1 MVAVSKTTRS
11 PHRIA
16 RVNRLV
22 RLLLVIQELR
32 FFRSCQLQGEMRVSQ
47 RTMFRD
53 LAALQDAGVVLV
65 YDARNQQ
72 YHFTGVDLS
81 R

>member
-1 MVAVSKTTRS
+1 MVAAVKTTRT
-11 PHRIA
+11 PHRMT
-16 RVNRLV
+16 RFNRLV
-22 RLLLVIQELR
+22 RMLLMVQELR
-32 FFRSCQLQGEMRVSQ
+32 FFHSWQLQGQLRVSL
-47 RTMFRD
+47 RTIFRD

-65 YDARNQQ
+65 YDARHRQ

>member
-1 MVAVSKTTRS
+1 MVAAVNTTRTS
-11 PHRIA
+11 HRLP
-16 RVNRLV
+16 RLNRLV
-22 RLLLVIQELR
+22 RLLLMIQELQ
-32 FFRSCQLQGEMRVSQ
+32 FFRSSQLQGEMRVSQ

-65 YDARNQQ
+65 YDASNRQ

>member
-1 MVAVSKTTRS
+1 MIAAVKTSRP
-11 PHRIA
+11 PHRVA
-16 RVNRLV
+16 RFNRLV
-22 RLLLVIQELR
+22 RLLLMIQELR
-32 FFRSCQLQGEMRVSQ
+32 FFHSWQLQGQFRMSQ
-47 RTMFRD
+47 RTLFRD

-65 YDARNQQ
+65 YDARTRQ

>member
-1 MVAVSKTTRS
+1 MVAALKTTHTS
-11 PHRIA
+11 HRVA

-32 FFRSCQLQGEMRVSQ
+32 IFRSCQLQGQLQVSQ

-65 YDARNQQ
+65 YDASNRQ
-72 YHFTGVDLS
+72 YHYTGVDLS

>member
-1 MVAVSKTTRS
+1 MVAAVKTTRTS
-11 PHRIA
+11 PRIA
-16 RVNRLV
+16 RLNRLV

-32 FFRSCQLQGEMRVSQ
+32 FFSSWQLQGPLRVSQ

-53 LAALQDAGVVLV
+53 LATLQDAGVVLV
-65 YDARNQQ
+65 YDARIRQ

>member
-1 MVAVSKTTRS
+1 MVAALNTTRT

-16 RVNRLV
+16 RINRLV
-22 RLLLVIQELR
+22 RLLLMIQELR
-32 FFRSCQLQGEMRVSQ
+32 FFRSCQLQGQFRVSQ
-47 RTMFRD
+47 RTLFRD

-65 YDARNQQ
+65 YDAHNRQ

>member
-1 MVAVSKTTRS
+1 MVAAVKRTRS
-11 PHRIA
+11 SHSIA

-22 RLLLVIQELR
+22 RLLLMIQDLR
-32 FFRSCQLQGEMRVSQ
+32 FFHSWQLQGPLRVSK
-47 RTMFRD
+47 RTIFRD

-65 YDARNQQ
+65 YDAHNRQ